1 MTAALASSGREGRPR
16 VGGRVCGPK
25 PRGRDVGVYLG
36 RGQTLVTQQF
46 LDDAQIGPT
55 VEQVGGETVAEGVGR
70 DTLGQPGG
78 HPQPLHTEPQAA
90 DCKG

>member
-16 VGGRVCGPK
+16 MRRRVCGPE
-25 PRGRDVGVYLG
+25 PRRRNVSVNLG
-36 RGQTLVTQQF
+36 SRQTLVAQQF
-46 LDDAQIGPT
+46 LDDTQIGPA
-55 VEQVGGETVAEGVGR
+55 VEQMGGETVAEGVGR